1 MRRAVYPFVSF
12 KKGDPP
18 RPYVPI
24 VVANPATGRD
34 LEVFAL
40 IDTGADECAFPASF
54 ADVLGHNLTAGTEK
68 RIQTGNGTTV
78 AYGHTSMIAID
89 AFRTGPTVVDYLVNL
104 DTPLLGARSFLSYFV
119 VTLDYPQ
126 RTVTLEYEENG

>member
-1 MRRAVYPFVSF
+1 MRSATYPFVSF
-12 KKGDPP
+12 KRGDPP

-24 VVANPATGRD
+24 LVSNPQTGNE

-54 ADVLGHNLTAGTEK
+54 ADYLGHTLTSGTEK
-68 RIQTGNGTTV
+68 HIQTGNGVTL
-78 AYGHTSMIAID
+78 AYGHTSVISID
-89 AFRTGPTVVDYLVNL
+89 TFKTEPTVVDYLVNP
-104 DTPLLGARSFLSYFV
+104 DTPLLGMRSFLSSFV

-126 RTVTLEYEENG
+126 QTVTLQYEPRA